1 MLNIVFV
8 STILYYVILQLKVDV
23 HVNKIG
29 RLGQLWFSLMT
40 FTDTLSPVRGFF
52 YQIHGT
58 IIFFEFMKTI
68 FLLGKCTW
76 NTKSELRL
84 FLPG

>member
-40 FTDTLSPVRGFF
+40 FTDTLSPVRVFF

-58 IIFFEFMKTI
+58 IIF
-68 FLLGKCTW
+68 
-76 NTKSELRL
+76 SSS
-84 FLPG
+84 